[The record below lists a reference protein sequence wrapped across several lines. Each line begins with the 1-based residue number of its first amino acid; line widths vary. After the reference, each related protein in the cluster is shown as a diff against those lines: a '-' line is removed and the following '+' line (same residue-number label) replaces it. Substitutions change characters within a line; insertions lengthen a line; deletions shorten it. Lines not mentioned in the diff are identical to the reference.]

1 MHRGSQVK
9 KLKLTTLAMAIG
21 LALSANAMGGTPS
34 EAQYKKSGE
43 TIAANHKSDEAACQS
58 LAGNTKDVCM
68 AEAGGRQ
75 NVAKA
80 EREAAYVDSSKHRYD
95 VSIAKA
101 DAASAIAKEKC
112 DDLAGNV
119 QDVCRKEAQSAEVA
133 AKAEAERVMKTAD
146 ATATARDAKTDASKK
161 SAAST
166 QEAAYAVAREKCDS
180 LAGDAQSTCIKDAK
194 ALYDPT

>member
-1 MHRGSQVK
+1 MN

-21 LALSANAMGGTPS
+21 LALSANAIGGTPS

-43 TIAANHKSDEAACQS
+43 AIAATHKSEEAACQA

-68 AEAGGRQ
+68 AEASGRQ
-75 NVAKA
+75 NVAQA
-80 EREAAYVDSSKHRYD
+80 EREAAHENSSKHRYD
-95 VSIAKA
+95 VSVAKA
-101 DAASAIAKEKC
+101 DAALAIANEKC

-119 QDVCRKEAQSAEVA
+119 QDVCRKEAQSAEAA

-146 ATATARDAKTDASKK
+146 ATATARDAKADASKE
-161 SAAST
+161 SAATT
-166 QEAAYAVAREKCDS
+166 QEAAYAVAKEKCDS